1 MKVSLKLKSV
11 YSTIAEDTM
20 QNQALPTQKRQELLE
35 KARQISQEPGVYL
48 MKDAHAKVLYVGKAK
63 NLRNRVTSYFKQIPH
78 EQARIELML
87 TRVNDFD
94 VLITSTENEALIL
107 ENTLIK
113 KYKTKF
119 NVRLRDDK
127 TYPYLKIKTHDLFP
141 RLEWTRQVKKIDGVR
156 YFGPFPSSFSARVIM
171 EFLNH
176 ELRLRD
182 CSDNSFRHRSRPC
195 ILYQMNQCTAPCV
208 GMITPEQYRQ
218 DIQTVVEVL
227 EGQSRALQALND
239 QIKSRMKVAAE
250 QEAFEEA
257 AQLRDL
263 MKHLELVSTAQIAQM
278 ASSTKDY
285 DVVALVKEGELAQVT
300 LLQVRGGKMMALQ
313 NITLENVDIAHS
325 ELARSE
331 LLLDFLCQYYAR
343 EDQSRESIEMI
354 LEPSLMDELT
364 QQEAQEESQED
375 HSDLSTFK
383 MRIKTL
389 LSFLKIKIKAA
400 HFQHEKSLINVALV
414 NASYALES
422 QTKKKEGH
430 GFAALEEVQR
440 RLGLNKLPLRIEC
453 YDISNTAGTD
463 PVASRVVFI
472 DGEPAKQAYR
482 KYKIKTVEGS
492 NDFAMMHEVLSRRFR
507 PDSVHEDSDA
517 FPDLI
522 VVDGG
527 KGQLA
532 QAVSILSELNLNEI
546 ECVGLAKARTESQF
560 QAQEVKSSYERIF
573 KPGRKNPIPLLPHTS
588 AYKLLTH
595 IRDEAHRFAITYH
608 RQLRQKRTLP
618 NSG

>member
-532 QAVSILSELNLNEI
+532 QAVFILSELNLNEI

>member
-1 MKVSLKLKSV
+1 MMKVSLKLKSV

-278 ASSTKDY
+278 ASSTKD
-285 DVVALVKEGELAQVT
+285 
-300 LLQVRGGKMMALQ
+300 
-313 NITLENVDIAHS
+313 
-325 ELARSE
+325 
-331 LLLDFLCQYYAR
+331 
-343 EDQSRESIEMI
+343 
-354 LEPSLMDELT
+354 
-364 QQEAQEESQED
+364 
-375 HSDLSTFK
+375 
-383 MRIKTL
+383 
-389 LSFLKIKIKAA
+389 
-400 HFQHEKSLINVALV
+400 
-414 NASYALES
+414 
-422 QTKKKEGH
+422 
-430 GFAALEEVQR
+430 
-440 RLGLNKLPLRIEC
+440 
-453 YDISNTAGTD
+453 
-463 PVASRVVFI
+463 
-472 DGEPAKQAYR
+472 
-482 KYKIKTVEGS
+482 
-492 NDFAMMHEVLSRRFR
+492 
-507 PDSVHEDSDA
+507 
-517 FPDLI
+517 
-522 VVDGG
+522 
-527 KGQLA
+527 
-532 QAVSILSELNLNEI
+532 
-546 ECVGLAKARTESQF
+546 
-560 QAQEVKSSYERIF
+560 
-573 KPGRKNPIPLLPHTS
+573 
-588 AYKLLTH
+588 
-595 IRDEAHRFAITYH
+595 
-608 RQLRQKRTLP
+608 
-618 NSG
+618 